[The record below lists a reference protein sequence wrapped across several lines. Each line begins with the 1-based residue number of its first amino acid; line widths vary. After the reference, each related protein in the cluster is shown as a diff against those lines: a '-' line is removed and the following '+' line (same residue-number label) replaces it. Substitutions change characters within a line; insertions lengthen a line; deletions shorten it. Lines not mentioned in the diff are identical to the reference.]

1 MADCRAGAGKVQ
13 DELVPESKVVCS
25 KNDGDESKGQSQL
38 EKTPTGT
45 NLSSR
50 INDSNK

>member
-1 MADCRAGAGKVQ
+1 MADSRAGAGKVK
-13 DELVPESKVVCS
+13 DELVPESKELCS

-45 NLSSR
+45 NLSSK
-50 INDSNK
+50 INDSNR